1 MDEKKVRE
9 AIYCMKS
16 FADDAV
22 CEECDNYDRCDH
34 TMVANNA
41 RTAIEALEKQLPKK
55 PEEVVGAIYGISY
68 ECKNCGSEIEPLDI
82 YADYCKWCGQRLDW
96 TKSYTR
102 FIQDSNKS

>member
-9 AIYCMKS
+9 AIEVIKGYRRLDEYMNNTERLPYCDM
-16 FADDAV
+16 
-22 CEECDNYDRCDH
+22 
-34 TMVANNA
+34 
-41 RTAIEALEKQLPKK
+41 AIEALEKQLPKK